1 LLKNGTTNFSTK
13 QPAHTY
19 KGITIDCD
27 SIMEVCAVEHL
38 VDKYGAISIE
48 RFKSILTYKA
58 DGKTRRFNPDF
69 YVRTADAR
77 YIVEVKQV
85 KRKAASRGAYD
96 LYFPEKKQ
104 TLVDFCEA
112 RGFLPL
118 WLDFDLDK
126 EFEKKYR
133 KKIYE
138 RAKNR
143 RVPDALSGGKVEGE

>member
-1 LLKNGTTNFSTK
+1 
-13 QPAHTY
+13 
-19 KGITIDCD
+19 
-27 SIMEVCAVEHL
+27 MEVCAVEHL